1 MRAARSR
8 WLTDRGHWKVHARVE
23 RFVEPAVL
31 LLLREGP
38 THGYELME
46 RLPEFGGDRGVDA
59 GNLYR
64 ILRALEDEGM
74 VTSEWNA
81 DLPGPAKRTYQLT
94 GEGRRLLGQWIEALR
109 QTRTVIDDFLKRYD
123 EPEGG

>member
-1 MRAARSR
+1 
-8 WLTDRGHWKVHARVE
+8 VE

-38 THGYELME
+38 RHGYELME
-46 RLPEFGGDRGVDA
+46 RLQQLSPDERGVDA

-74 VTSEWNA
+74 VTSKWDA
-81 DLPGPAKRTYQLT
+81 DLPGPAKRTYRLT
-94 GEGRRLLGQWIEALR
+94 PEGSRLLGLWIEALR
-109 QTRTVIDDFLKRYD
+109 HTRSVIDDFLKRYD
-123 EPEGG
+123 TREGG